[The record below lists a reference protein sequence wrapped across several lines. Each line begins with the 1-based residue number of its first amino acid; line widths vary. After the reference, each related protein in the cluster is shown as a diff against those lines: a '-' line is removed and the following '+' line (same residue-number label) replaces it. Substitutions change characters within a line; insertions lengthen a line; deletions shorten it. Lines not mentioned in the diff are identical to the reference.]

1 MDLGS
6 PVINDKTIIG
16 MISYVPQND
25 TDFKAVMI
33 NMKIASPWLESMMG
47 HVPRTFVENK
57 KLYNIVYRRFKN

>member
-6 PVINDKTIIG
+6 PVVSDKKIIG

-47 HVPRTFVENK
+47 HVPRTVVTNE
-57 KLYNIVYRRFKN
+57 KLYDILYKRFKN